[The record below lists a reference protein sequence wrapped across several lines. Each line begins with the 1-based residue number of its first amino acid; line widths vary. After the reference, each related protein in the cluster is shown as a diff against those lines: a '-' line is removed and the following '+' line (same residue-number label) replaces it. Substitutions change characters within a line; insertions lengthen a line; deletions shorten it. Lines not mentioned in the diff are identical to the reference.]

1 MKQQY
6 RAIIS
11 SDWNEC
17 LSPCGPF
24 DYIAF
29 TFPELSP
36 ALDDIFQRYTSNRT
50 TLNIRQSVPG
60 RDIIPDDRTSSVTC
74 HTFDTGDDTNQQN
87 PAG

>member
-1 MKQQY
+1 MSEDGAPLLTVTHHTR
-6 RAIIS
+6 RA
-11 SDWNEC
+11 
-17 LSPCGPF
+17 
-24 DYIAF
+24 
-29 TFPELSP
+29 
-36 ALDDIFQRYTSNRT
+36 SNRT